1 MMPPSMMAGVPGV
14 PTVLSVQSRVAYGH
28 VGNAASVFALQR
40 LGIEAWALDTV
51 AFSNHTGHGRWR
63 GSVVAAAEIASLFE
77 GIAAL
82 GILPGIDA
90 VLSGYLGDAA
100 TGPVLLD
107 IVEEVRAANPDAL
120 FCCDPVIGDVETG
133 SYVTDGIAEF
143 FRDRALALAD
153 IVTPNRFELEYLTG
167 APVATL
173 AEATS
178 AAEAL
183 RARGPS
189 IVLVTSIN
197 AASAQSNRVS
207 MLAAGPDGAWAVE
220 TPRLPVVLNGC
231 GDVTAALFL
240 AHLLRGATLSDA
252 LALTAAAIFAVI
264 ETTLRLDRYELALV
278 AAQDEL
284 LSPTRRFAPQPL

>member
-1 MMPPSMMAGVPGV
+1 MPPRYLRCSGSGSRPG
-14 PTVLSVQSRVAYGH
+14 H
-28 VGNAASVFALQR
+28 
-40 LGIEAWALDTV
+40 
-51 AFSNHTGHGRWR
+51 
-63 GSVVAAAEIASLFE
+63 
-77 GIAAL
+77 L
-82 GILPGIDA
+82 GILPRIDA

-107 IVEEVRAANPDAL
+107 IVERIRAANPDSL
-120 FCCDPVIGDVETG
+120 FCVDPVIGDVETG
-133 SYVTDGIAEF
+133 SYVTEGIAEF

-153 IVTPNRFELEYLTG
+153 IVTPNHFELEYLTG
-167 APVATL
+167 SKVASL
-173 AEATS
+173 AEAAG
-178 AAEAL
+178 AAAAL

-189 IVLVTSIN
+189 IALITSLDAAPDRVT
-197 AASAQSNRVS
+197 
-207 MLAAGPDGAWAVE
+207 MLAAGPDGVWAVE

-240 AHLLRGATLSDA
+240 AHLLRGESLPDA

-284 LSPTRRFAPQPL
+284 LSPTRRFAPRRL

>member
-1 MMPPSMMAGVPGV
+1 M
-14 PTVLSVQSRVAYGH
+14 PTVLSLQSRVAYGH
-28 VGNAASVFALQR
+28 VGNAASVFPLQR

-63 GSVVAAAEIASLFE
+63 GSIVAAAEIASLFE
-77 GIAAL
+77 GIADL
-82 GILPGIDA
+82 GILPRIDA

-107 IVEEVRAANPDAL
+107 IVERVRGANPEVL
-120 FCCDPVIGDVETG
+120 FCVDPVIGDIETG
-133 SYVTDGIAEF
+133 SYVTEGIAEF
-143 FRDRALALAD
+143 FRDRALAIAD
-153 IVTPNRFELEYLTG
+153 IVTPNHFELEYLTG
-167 APVATL
+167 GRVATI
-173 AEATS
+173 AEAAS
-178 AAEAL
+178 AAAAL

-189 IVLVTSIN
+189 IVLITSLDAAPDRVT
-197 AASAQSNRVS
+197 

-240 AHLLRGATLSDA
+240 AHLLKGQSLPDA

-284 LSPTRRFAPQPL
+284 LFPTRRFTPRQL

>member
-1 MMPPSMMAGVPGV
+1 V

-40 LGIEAWALDTV
+40 LGVEAWALDTV

-63 GSVVAAAEIASLFE
+63 GSVVAAAEIATLFE

-82 GILPGIDA
+82 GILPGLDA

-107 IVEEVRAANPDAL
+107 IVEQVRAANPDAL

-173 AEATS
+173 AEAAA

-183 RARGPS
+183 RAQGPS
-189 IVLVTSIN
+189 IVLVTSLD
-197 AASAQSNRVS
+197 AAPAQSNRVS
-207 MLAAGPDGAWAVE
+207 MLAAGPDGAWVVE

-240 AHLLRGATLSDA
+240 AHLLRGATLPDA

-284 LSPTRRFAPQPL
+284 LSPTRHFAPQPL

>member
-1 MMPPSMMAGVPGV
+1 MPPM
-14 PTVLSVQSRVAYGH
+14 PTAPAVLSVQSRVAYGH

-40 LGIEAWALDTV
+40 LGVEAWALDTV

-63 GSVVAAAEIASLFE
+63 GSAVAAAAIAELFE

-82 GILPGIDA
+82 GILPHIDA

-107 IVEEVRAANPDAL
+107 IVEQVRGANPDAL

-133 SYVTDGIAEF
+133 SYVADGIAEF
-143 FRDRALALAD
+143 FRDRALQLAD
-153 IVTPNRFELEYLTG
+153 IATPNRFELEYLTG

-173 AEATS
+173 AEA
-178 AAEAL
+178 AAAAGKL

-189 IVLVTSIN
+189 IVLVTSLDADPDRIT
-197 AASAQSNRVS
+197 
-207 MLAAGPDGAWAVE
+207 MLASGPDGAWAVE

-240 AHLLRGATLSDA
+240 AHLLRGQSLPDA
-252 LALTAAAIFAVI
+252 LAATASAIFAVI

-278 AAQDEL
+278 AAQGEL
-284 LSPTRRFAPQPL
+284 ASPTRHFAPRQV

>member
-1 MMPPSMMAGVPGV
+1 M

-28 VGNAASVFALQR
+28 VGNAASVFPLQR

-51 AFSNHTGHGRWR
+51 AFSNHTGHGKWR
-63 GSVVAAAEIASLFE
+63 GSVVPAADIAVLFE

-82 GILPGIDA
+82 GVLPRIDA

-107 IVEEVRAANPDAL
+107 IVGQVRNANPGAL
-120 FCCDPVIGDVETG
+120 FCCDPVIGDVDTG
-133 SYVTDGIAEF
+133 SYVTEGIAEF
-143 FRDRALALAD
+143 FRERALVLAD

-167 APVATL
+167 RGITSL
-173 AEATS
+173 AEAGE
-178 AAEAL
+178 AAAAL
-183 RARGPS
+183 RALGPG
-189 IVLVTSIN
+189 IVLVTSLEG
-197 AASAQSNRVS
+197 AADRIA
-207 MLAAGPDGAWAVE
+207 MLAAGADGVWAVE
-220 TPRLPVVLNGC
+220 TPRLPVTLNGC

-240 AHLLRGATLSDA
+240 AHLLRGMSLAEA

-264 ETTLRLDRYELALV
+264 ETTARLGRYELALV

-284 LSPTRRFAPQPL
+284 LSPTRRFEARQV